1 MPRLVKL
8 SISLSLSNSSKKE
21 GEGKRRDGEALGDR
35 VVGPTDETVD
45 IGPAYHDVHLDS
57 DCFLH

>member
-35 VVGPTDETVD
+35 VVGPTDEAVD
-45 IGPAYHDVHLDS
+45 IGPAYHAVHLDS
-57 DCFLH
+57 DDFLH